1 MNYQTGSEQETNQI
15 AMQFAATLHG
25 GDIVFLRGDLG
36 TGKTTFVRGVVEYF
50 GFEGIVRSPTFTI
63 MNRYPINHVSIKTIL
78 HMDFY
83 RIEDPSEL
91 SALALEEEV
100 GRPDTISFIEWPEKD
115 TQQFVFAIY
124 QIHFSCTG
132 SIHEIEY

>member
-50 GFEGIVRSPTFTI
+50 AFEGIVRSPTFTI

-115 TQQFVFAIY
+115 TQHLVTATHQIY
-124 QIHFSCTG
+124 FSCVG
-132 SIHEIEY
+132 SIHKIEY

>member
-50 GFEGIVRSPTFTI
+50 AFEGIVRSPKFTI

-115 TQQFVFAIY
+115 TQHLVTATHQIY
-124 QIHFSCTG
+124 FSCVG
-132 SIHEIEY
+132 SIHKIEY